1 MSTKRKRHRS
11 RPEITF
17 ELACA
22 RIEEILRGAT
32 RREIAAATLKSGRA
46 QALSRLRRD
55 IENNRFEAVSGQIS
69 LERIVHKLDERTRQ
83 DGFHVLHD
91 WDGKADRLNSN
102 TIPVDVVTFLID
114 SPDPPHSD
122 ETVVSIALDYYLLYV
137 LGLLSLRVWDEGN
150 PNDNLDRVTRLLREL
165 QGPDGSGQRFVDNA
179 ETLILIATSH
189 FEPDHRAY
197 DRLLER
203 LKAVDHSRRVRLAL
217 AHSAI
222 LASHLRFGFEATYG
236 RDVLAMRNDNVPDY
250 PWLCFALVTLMN
262 AFSRARDEG
271 GVGLYRDRLVEGI
284 LNGLS
289 PDARAFLGTAPES
302 LSAHAR
308 ELSELRHLFL
318 EHGPVLLE
326 EFERHRPS
334 NRAYSPFSFYFNFAH
349 NVLKAIVVDA
359 LLRAKASNLT
369 LNDLLTGVS
378 EDDALDARKQT
389 LARTLMA
396 YGRSSPDTIR
406 GRLVPAIV
414 YDPRSGRLAFGHT
427 IRRLREQTSR

>member
-1 MSTKRKRHRS
+1 MPTKPKRHRS

-22 RIEEILRGAT
+22 RIEEILKGTT
-32 RREIAAATLKSGRA
+32 RREIAAATFKSGRT
-46 QALSRLRRD
+46 QALQRLRRD
-55 IENNRFEAVSGQIS
+55 IENHRFEAGSGQIS

-91 WDGKADRLNSN
+91 WDGKADRLNPN
-102 TIPVDVVTFLID
+102 TIPVDVVTFLVD
-114 SPDPPHSD
+114 SPDAPHAD
-122 ETVVSIALDYYLLYV
+122 ETVVSIALDYYLLY
-137 LGLLSLRVWDEGN
+137 LLALLSLRVWDEGN
-150 PNDNLDRVTRLLREL
+150 PNGNLDRLTRLLQEL
-165 QGPDGSGQRFVDNA
+165 QGPNGSGQRFVDGA

-203 LKAVDHSRRVRLAL
+203 LRALDQPHRLRLAIVH
-217 AHSAI
+217 AAI

-236 RDVLAMRNDNVPDY
+236 RDIVAMRNDNVPDY
-250 PWLCFALVTLMN
+250 PWLCFALATLMN
-262 AFSRARDEG
+262 EFSRTQGEG
-271 GVGLYRDRLVEGI
+271 GAGLQRDRLVEGI

-289 PDARAFLGTAPES
+289 PDARAFVGTAPES

-308 ELSELRHLFL
+308 ELSDFRELFL
-318 EHGPVLLE
+318 KYAPVLLN

-334 NRAYSPFSFYFNFAH
+334 NRTYSPISFYFNFAH
-349 NVLKAIVVDA
+349 NVLKAMVVDA
-359 LLRAKASNLT
+359 LLRAQATGRT

-378 EDDALDARKQT
+378 EDRAIDAQKEA
-389 LARTLMA
+389 LAKTLMA

-414 YDPRSGRLAFGHT
+414 YDPRSGRLAFRDA
-427 IRRLREQTSR
+427 IRRLRELTSQ